1 MPGRLDL
8 EFGFSRSAARRT
20 RSDGAKRLLLMG
32 DFSGGGARV
41 AARAALASR
50 AIHKVD
56 IDNVDQVMRRIAP
69 GLHLPAGDLAFA
81 QLDDFHPD
89 QLYQRLDL
97 FQALRKARTDPGTDH
112 DDLLGSLLGKPATSM
127 SATTRATPAP
137 PATGLDALIHNIV
150 APHIVRETSAQSA
163 AVRTAVDAATTEQMK
178 ALLHDPAFRAL
189 EAAWR
194 GVYWL
199 VSSLELDGPV
209 SLHLLDVS
217 RDELLADMAAAQ
229 GNVSRS
235 GLATVLC
242 GPSSAAAQD
251 GGWVLIA
258 GLVGFGPSVQ
268 DLQLLATVG
277 AIASQAGGAFVAAAA
292 PALFGCG
299 AVTDLPDPLRWTPLD
314 ADAARN
320 WSALRKSVFASSIGL
335 VAPRVLLR
343 RPYGKTTDP
352 IEQFAFEEQAATPE
366 HETLLWGPGC
376 LAVALMVGRSLTDG
390 ESDGAFDQVTELGD
404 LPAYT
409 FMRDGD
415 AQLQPCAE
423 ALVGDRAGQAL
434 LERGLMPL
442 LSHRQ
447 SAAVRLMRLQSIA
460 EPSGALAIG

>member
-20 RSDGAKRLLLMG
+20 RSDGVKRLLLMG
-32 DFSGGGARV
+32 DFSGGGVKA

-50 AIHKVD
+50 TTHKVD
-56 IDNVDQVMRRIAP
+56 IDNIDQVMRRIAP
-69 GLHLPAGDLAFA
+69 SLRLPAGDLAFT

-89 QLYQRLDL
+89 HLYQRLDL

-112 DDLLGSLLGKPATSM
+112 DDLLGNLLGKPAAST
-127 SATTRATPAP
+127 SATTRTTPAV
-137 PATGLDALIHNIV
+137 PATGLDALIRNIV
-150 APHIVRETSAQSA
+150 APHIVRDTSAQSA

-178 ALLHDPAFRAL
+178 GLLHDPAFRAL

-199 VSSLELDGPV
+199 VSNMELDGPV
-209 SLHLLDVS
+209 NLHLLDVS

-229 GNVSRS
+229 GDVSRS
-235 GLATVLC
+235 ALAGIVC
-242 GPSSAAAQD
+242 DPSSAASQD
-251 GGWVLIA
+251 GGWSLIA
-258 GLVGFGPSVQ
+258 GLIEFGPSVQ

-292 PALFGCG
+292 PALFGCA
-299 AVTDLPDPLRWTPLD
+299 AVADLPDPLRWTPLET
-314 ADAARN
+314 DAARN
-320 WSALRKSVFASSIGL
+320 WSALRQSVFASSIGL

-343 RPYGKTTDP
+343 RPYGKSTDP

-376 LAVALMVGRSLTDG
+376 LAVALMVGQSLADG
-390 ESDGAFDQVTELGD
+390 EPDSAFDQVTELSD
-404 LPAYT
+404 LPTYT

-415 AQLQPCAE
+415 AELQPCAE
-423 ALVGDRAGQAL
+423 ALVGERAGQAL

-447 SAAVRLMRLQSIA
+447 SATVRLMRLQSIA